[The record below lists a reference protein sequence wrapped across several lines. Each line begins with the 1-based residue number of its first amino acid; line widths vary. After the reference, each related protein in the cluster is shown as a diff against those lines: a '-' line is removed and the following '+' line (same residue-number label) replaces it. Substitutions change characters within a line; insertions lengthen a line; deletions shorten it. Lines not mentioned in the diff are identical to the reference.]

1 MPTTDA
7 TRFPL
12 LSVPGKNSETDDCAE
27 LKPVRAMTV
36 RVAAIILSIVRIN
49 LRKVFQVNC

>member
-36 RVAAIILSIVRIN
+36 RVAAIILSIIRIN